1 MADRLCEPQY
11 KYPQALLKV
20 TLTYKEPMSKSIIFD
35 TEATG
40 IKESVLIEAAWVEL
54 ESIEPFTVIN
64 TFVQRYNP
72 GKPITLGALATHH
85 IMDEELIDCPLASSF
100 TLPENLEYIIG
111 HNVDFD
117 WEVIGK
123 PEVKRICTL
132 ALARKLWP
140 DLDSHNQS
148 ALLYFLER
156 NTAREQLRNAH
167 SALIDVG
174 ICAVILDHICRQL
187 DIKTIEDLYAESE
200 KARTP
205 TKIPFGKHKG
215 LALTDI
221 PSDYKQWLL
230 GQGDIDPYLRKALEN

>member
-1 MADRLCEPQY
+1 
-11 KYPQALLKV
+11 
-20 TLTYKEPMSKSIIFD
+20 MSKTIIFD

-40 IKESVLIEAAWVEL
+40 IKEPVLIEAAWVEL
-54 ESIEPFTVIN
+54 ESIKPFTVTN
-64 TFVQRYNP
+64 PFEQRYNP

-85 IMDEELIDCPLASSF
+85 IMDEELVDCPSAADF
-100 TLPENLEYIIG
+100 ILPRDLDYLIG

-123 PEVKRICTL
+123 PALKRICTL

-148 ALLYFLER
+148 ALLYHLER
-156 NTAREQLRNAH
+156 ATARARLRNAH

-174 ICAVILDHICRQL
+174 VCAVILDHICQQL
-187 DIKTIEDLYAESE
+187 GVKTIEDLYTESE

-205 TKIPFGKHKG
+205 TTMPFGKHKG
-215 LALTDI
+215 MLLVDV
-221 PSDYKQWLL
+221 PKDYKKWLL
-230 GQGDIDPYLRKALEN
+230 TQQDIDPFLRKALGG

>member
-1 MADRLCEPQY
+1 M
-11 KYPQALLKV
+11 
-20 TLTYKEPMSKSIIFD
+20 TKSIIFD

-40 IKESVLIEAAWVEL
+40 IKEAVLIEAAWVEL
-54 ESIEPFTVIN
+54 ESIDPFIVN
-64 TFVQRYNP
+64 NPFVQRYNP

-85 IMDEELIDCPLASSF
+85 IMDEELVDCPPASSF
-100 TLPENLEYIIG
+100 TLPKNLKYIIG

-117 WEVIGK
+117 WEVIGR

-174 ICAVILDHICRQL
+174 ICAVILDHICREL
-187 DIKTIEDLYAESE
+187 DIKTIEDLYTESE

-205 TKIPFGKHKG
+205 TTMPFGKHKG
-215 LALTDI
+215 VLLADI

-230 GQGDIDPYLRKALEN
+230 GQGDIDPYLRKALEA

>member
-1 MADRLCEPQY
+1 
-11 KYPQALLKV
+11 
-20 TLTYKEPMSKSIIFD
+20 MSKSIIFD

-40 IKESVLIEAAWVEL
+40 IKEPVLIEAAWLEL
-54 ESIEPFTVIN
+54 ESIEPFLVAN
-64 TFVQRYNP
+64 PFVQRYNP

-85 IMDEELIDCPLASSF
+85 IMDEELVDCLPASSF
-100 TLPENLEYIIG
+100 RLPSDVEYLIG

-140 DLDSHNQS
+140 NLDSHNQG
-148 ALLYFLER
+148 ALLYYLDR

-167 SALIDVG
+167 SAVADVG
-174 ICAVILDHICRQL
+174 ICAVILEHICREL
-187 DIKTIEDLYAESE
+187 DIKTVEDLYAESE

-205 TKIPFGKHKG
+205 ITMPFGKYKG
-215 LALTDI
+215 ALLADI

-230 GQGDIDPYLRKALEN
+230 GQGDIDPYLKQALNTMVNK